1 MDKKE
6 SASIRK
12 QMARRITAKFEPQTV
27 GCPSDGYGP
36 TLKQLDVITNNSN
49 NKFAVYALN
58 YPSVEGIL
66 KSYIDTHSLCSN
78 SANALALGGWSDHKY
93 KNGQIVG
100 HHM

>member
-36 TLKQLDVITNNSN
+36 TLSSAYFIDRKQLDVITNNSN

-58 YPSVEGIL
+58 YPSVGGIL
-66 KSYIDTHSLCSN
+66 KACIDTHSLCSN
-78 SANALALGGWSDHKY
+78 SANALALGG
-93 KNGQIVG
+93 
-100 HHM
+100 